1 MPFEHRA
8 IDPERD
14 RAELARR
21 FQGEHNHSPTNARAT
36 AARAAIRHH
45 GATSVYFRA
54 MFTPVETFIAWRYT
68 RARRRTQL
76 VSLISAISITGVA
89 LGIAA
94 LLTILSIMNGFAN
107 EMRSRLLGMTAHLE
121 IRAEDG
127 GLRDWPRLAADLEA
141 HASAAQIVDWAP
153 RIEGQALLTRFNAV
167 QGAQVFGIDP
177 VREARITVLGDRIQQ
192 GSLAGL
198 QSGQFN
204 VVVGRGLAD
213 ALRLT
218 IGDDVMLVLA
228 EPLRTASGMLP
239 RLKRFRV
246 TGIFEAGVQEFDSA
260 TVFVHLDD
268 AARVFRRY
276 AGIDALR
283 VRLRDPFAADTLR
296 LEFAQLR
303 AAQPVA
309 ITSWTTNHSNLF
321 RALQTEKIVMFV
333 ILLLSVA
340 VAAFNLVSTLVM
352 VVSEKSTEIAILRT
366 LGFTPRQVLRVF
378 FTQGA
383 FIGAAGVTVGAGG
396 GILLAANVESI
407 IVWIESLFGFKILAP
422 DVYYI
427 SHIPASL
434 EPADVAVT
442 LLFALLMCLIAPLY
456 PAWLASRTRPA
467 EALRYE

>member
-1 MPFEHRA
+1 MGST
-8 IDPERD
+8 
-14 RAELARR
+14 L
-21 FQGEHNHSPTNARAT
+21 
-36 AARAAIRHH
+36 IRHRR
-45 GATSVYFRA
+45 ATSVYCGT

-94 LLTILSIMNGFAN
+94 LLTILSIMNGFEN
-107 EMRSRLLGMTAHLE
+107 EMRARLLGMTAHVEL
-121 IRAEDG
+121 RATG
-127 GLRDWPRLAADLEA
+127 PIGDWPHVARALAALPRAGEILA
-141 HASAAQIVDWAP
+141 VAP
-153 RIEGQALLTRFNAV
+153 KIEGQALLTRFNAV
-167 QGAQVFGIDP
+167 QGAAVLGIDP
-177 VREARITVLGDRIQQ
+177 AREARLTALGARLRQ
-192 GSLAGL
+192 GSLAALTPGAF
-198 QSGQFN
+198 G

-213 ALRLT
+213 ALGLAV
-218 IGDDVMLVLA
+218 GDDVMLVLA

-246 TGIFEAGVQEFDSA
+246 VGVFDAGVQEFDSA

-268 AARVFRRY
+268 ARRVFRRY
-276 AGIDALR
+276 AGVDSLR
-283 VRLRDPFAADTLR
+283 IKLRDPFTADSLAAEIAGMNTGQVLT
-296 LEFAQLR
+296 AT
-303 AAQPVA
+303 P
-309 ITSWTTNHSNLF
+309 WTVSHSNLF

-352 VVSEKSTEIAILRT
+352 VVTEKNSEIAILQT
-366 LGFTPRQVLRVF
+366 LGLTPAQVLRVF

-383 FIGAAGVTVGAGG
+383 LIGGAGVAVGAVGG
-396 GILLAANVESI
+396 VWLASNVETI
-407 IVWIESLFGFKILAP
+407 IAYAETLFGFKILAP

-434 EPADVAVT
+434 ERTDVLIT
-442 LLFALLMCLIAPLY
+442 LLFALFLCLAAPIY